1 MRTLLNFFIRLITLT
16 IIIPAVLTS
25 QPCLAQSQGVL
36 LADDQG
42 HTIYAQ
48 NENRYFTPAS
58 TLKILTSLAAINQLG
73 KDFCFTT
80 WAYYDESTK
89 DLFLKGFG
97 APLLISEQIRRL
109 ATVIAKQVTCEHK
122 KPGTV
127 NNIIVDQTYF
137 DPQITI
143 PGAGVSSNP
152 YDATN
157 QALCAN
163 FNTIFLKWD
172 NTKKKYISAE
182 DQTPFPDIVARQI
195 KPDILKSDRIL
206 LSYELRRCYA
216 GILIQHF
223 LKDSGIN
230 ITGTVQEG
238 IFPDSAVNRI
248 EFKSSF
254 CLTEIIKK
262 LLQFSN
268 NFMANQL
275 MLTMG
280 AQKCGPPAT
289 LDKGVS
295 VLYRFARAQ
304 LGLTDFTIV
313 EGSGLSRKNQLT
325 PTQMQTV
332 LLSFM
337 PFHYLM
343 KKDRNEFFKTGTLSD
358 VRTRAGYIKGQDNRL
373 YPFVIMLNQ
382 TKGNSYE
389 PIRQLLHKKV
399 AKAAALGAE
408 SE

>member
-1 MRTLLNFFIRLITLT
+1 MNFYIRLITLA
-16 IIIPAVLTS
+16 IIIPAVFTCRI
-25 QPCLAQSQGVL
+25 CLAQSQGVL

-48 NENRYFTPAS
+48 NEHRYFIPAS

-97 APLLISEQIRRL
+97 APLLISEQIQRL
-109 ATVIAKQVTCEHK
+109 STLIARQVTNGQKES
-122 KPGTV
+122 GTV

-143 PGAGVSSNP
+143 PGAGASTNP

-172 NTKKKYISAE
+172 NTLKKYISAE
-182 DQTPFPDIVARQI
+182 DQTPLPEIVERQI
-195 KPDILKSDRIL
+195 KPGIVKSDRIL

-223 LKDSGIN
+223 LKDSGVN

-248 EFKSSF
+248 EFKSVF
-254 CLTEIIKK
+254 CLTEIIKR

-280 AQKCGPPAT
+280 AKNCCPPAT
-289 LDKGVS
+289 LDKGVG
-295 VLYRFARAQ
+295 VLLRFARTQ

-337 PFHYLM
+337 PFHHLM
-343 KKDRNEFFKTGTLSD
+343 RKDGNEFYKTGTLSD

-382 TKGNSYE
+382 TTKGNSYE

-399 AKAAALGAE
+399 AKAAALNSSTKAQ
-408 SE
+408 